1 MHSGLVLTICWV
13 VVMLGCRRIKRAR
26 KHGPG
31 SVASDADSSGVDSD
45 TGGSDLDGDDDSDSD
60 SIGNE
65 EVLAPL
71 YVHPAAATLVNV
83 MSRHVP

>member
-1 MHSGLVLTICWV
+1 
-13 VVMLGCRRIKRAR
+13 MLACRHIKRAR

-31 SVASDADSSGVDSD
+31 SVATDADSSDADND

-65 EVLAPL
+65 EVTVLLCAPSSSKTGGR
-71 YVHPAAATLVNV
+71 AC
-83 MSRHVP
+83 RI